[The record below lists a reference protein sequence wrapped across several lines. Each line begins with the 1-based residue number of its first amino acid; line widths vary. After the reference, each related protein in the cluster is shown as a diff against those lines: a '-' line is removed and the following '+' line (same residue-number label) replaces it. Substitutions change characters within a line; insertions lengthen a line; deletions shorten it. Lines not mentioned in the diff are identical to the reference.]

1 MFNIPISAAKKV
13 ALQYK
18 QKQVIIVAW
27 DGRNSYI
34 TTYGVDKEQCRQ
46 AAIGGNKV
54 QEALGWPVELR
65 NVINDKGE

>member
-1 MFNIPISAAKKV
+1 MSRNIPIGAA
-13 ALQYK
+13 AQIAREHN

-27 DGRNSYI
+27 DGEKTYI
-34 TTYGVDKEQCRQ
+34 TTYGINKEQCRQ

-65 NVINDKGE
+65 NVIKG